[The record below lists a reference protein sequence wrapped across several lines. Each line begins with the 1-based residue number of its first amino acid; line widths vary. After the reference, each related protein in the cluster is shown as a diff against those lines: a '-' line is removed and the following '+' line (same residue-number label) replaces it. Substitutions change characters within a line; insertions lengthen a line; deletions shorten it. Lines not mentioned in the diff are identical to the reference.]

1 MIQKGLIEYCV
12 KEINEKYNDSVKI
25 SIMNIEKAK
34 EDFYNLYLI
43 ITIDYIGTNRLNIKN
58 LDMSLSSGDFYKE
71 WIYFE
76 IKKRIE
82 NILKEYI
89 GGDEE

>member
-1 MIQKGLIEYCV
+1 MIQKGLIEYSV
-12 KEINEKYNDSVKI
+12 KEINKKYNDNVKI
-25 SIMNIEKAK
+25 SIMNIEKTK
-34 EDFYNLYLI
+34 EDFYNLYLV
-43 ITIDYIGTNRLNIKN
+43 ITIDYIGMNTLNIKN

-71 WIYFE
+71 WINYE